1 MTLEG
6 QSFTSGDGAGTE
18 LKLREYR
25 EKDEE
30 INFIWELQGEYSENL

>member
-6 QSFTSGDGAGTE
+6 QSFMSGDDAGTE
-18 LKLREYR
+18 LKLQEYR

-30 INFIWELQGEYSENL
+30 RNFIWEPQGEYSENL